1 MEKYEQNSP
10 GCNANQN
17 INTEMSDVE
26 VKPGISMSIYSIPKM
41 DCPSEERLIK
51 LALSDLAQVHGLVFD
66 LSLRQLKVVH
76 EGPNDPISAKLNGLN
91 LGATL
96 QETLPA
102 DPELIK
108 DGNDKASAQESITLY
123 WLLGINAILFL
134 VEFFS
139 GLVAQSTGLIGE
151 SLDNFADA
159 AVYGLALYAIGHGAK
174 MQLRAAHVAG
184 LLQLAMAFGLIS
196 EVVRRFIFGSEPE
209 SMLMMLVAFIAL
221 LANTSCLL
229 LISRHRESGAHMKAS
244 WIFSAND
251 VLINMG
257 VITAGVLV
265 MWTGLNYPDLIIGSI
280 AGVLVLYGAKR
291 ILSIRI

>member
-1 MEKYEQNSP
+1 
-10 GCNANQN
+10 
-17 INTEMSDVE
+17 
-26 VKPGISMSIYSIPKM
+26 
-41 DCPSEERLIK
+41 
-51 LALSDLAQVHGLVFD
+51 
-66 LSLRQLKVVH
+66 
-76 EGPNDPISAKLNGLN
+76 
-91 LGATL
+91 
-96 QETLPA
+96 
-102 DPELIK
+102 
-108 DGNDKASAQESITLY
+108 
-123 WLLGINAILFL
+123 
-134 VEFFS
+134 
-139 GLVAQSTGLIGE
+139 
-151 SLDNFADA
+151 LDNFADA

-184 LLQLAMAFGLIS
+184 LLQLAMAFSLIS

-257 VITAGVLV
+257 VITAGALV
-265 MWTGLNYPDLIIGSI
+265 MWTGSHYPDLIIGSI